1 MSTDPPRNGAE
12 LGAFLDTVGR
22 SFSEAQDALGEGL
35 DLPTSFVIADAE
47 LEIKAAVSV
56 DAAGRTIVQTLSARE
71 LYEGA
76 IDPGVLSTVRVGF
89 TVTPREVLPKEPLQ
103 AEQPNREPEEVIKD
117 LRSRTDVAALAKILG
132 DLEIQATYVPEEK
145 RWLVVARDPSGRLV
159 RQVVLPD
166 ERKEGD
172 VE

>member
-22 SFSEAQDALGEGL
+22 SFSVAQDALGAGL

-56 DAAGRTIVQTLSARE
+56 DAAGRTVLQTLSARD

-89 TVTPREVLPKEPLQ
+89 AVTPREVAPEGPLRV
-103 AEQPNREPEEVIKD
+103 ERPNREPEEVIKD
-117 LRSRTDVAALAKILG
+117 LRNRPDVATLAKILG
-132 DLEIQATYVPEEK
+132 DLDIQATYVAKEK
-145 RWLVVARDPSGRLV
+145 RWLVVARDPRGRLV
-159 RQVVLPD
+159 RHVVLPD
-166 ERKEGD
+166 ESKEGD

>member
-1 MSTDPPRNGAE
+1 MSTDSSRNGAE

-22 SFSEAQDALGEGL
+22 SFSEAQDTLGEGL
-35 DLPTSFVIADAE
+35 DLPTRFVIADAE
-47 LEIKAAVSV
+47 LEVKAAVSL
-56 DAAGRTIVQTLSARE
+56 DAAGRTVVQTLSVRD

-89 TVTPREVLPKEPLQ
+89 TVTPREVEPEGPLQ
-103 AEQPNREPEEVIKD
+103 VERPNREPGDVIDD
-117 LRSRTDVAALAKILG
+117 LRSRPDVAALANILG
-132 DLEIQATYVPEEK
+132 ELRIQATYVPEGK

-159 RQVVLPD
+159 REVVLPD

>member
-1 MSTDPPRNGAE
+1 MSKDSPRNEAE

-56 DAAGRTIVQTLSARE
+56 DAAGCTVVHTLSARE

-89 TVTPREVLPKEPLQ
+89 TVTPRDVLPEGPLQ
-103 AEQPNREPEEVIKD
+103 VERPNRQPEDVIED
-117 LRSRTDVAALAKILG
+117 LRSRPDVAALAKILG
-132 DLEIQATYVPEEK
+132 DLDVQATYVPEGR
-145 RWLVVARDPSGRLV
+145 RWLVTAHDPGGRLV
-159 RQVVLPD
+159 RQAILPD